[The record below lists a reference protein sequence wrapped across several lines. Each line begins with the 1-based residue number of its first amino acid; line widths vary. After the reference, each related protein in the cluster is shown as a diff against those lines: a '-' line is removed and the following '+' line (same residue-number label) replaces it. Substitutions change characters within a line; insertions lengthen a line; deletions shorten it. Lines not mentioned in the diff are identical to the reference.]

1 MLKASFRSF
10 LSHKGRMVLSAIAIL
25 LSVAFVSGTLIFTDT
40 ITKTF
45 DNLFK
50 STSADVTVSQ
60 DSDENSMD
68 LAATGRTLSI
78 PLSTVDRVKDLP
90 GVANAHPSVSV
101 ENLTVVND
109 KNKSIGP
116 TGGAPTIGVNW
127 YESDRSPVKLTSGH
141 VPQAP
146 GEIVVDADT
155 ADKKHIDIG
164 DSLWM
169 IPSVGRT
176 DANAPLLDQNG
187 RIPTKVVGIAT
198 FTTTNPGATLV
209 FLETSF
215 AQDSLLGSPDKISS
229 VELDAAPGVT
239 NDELKT
245 TVQKTL
251 GAGYEVKT
259 KAEAAKDAADEIG
272 TFIDFIKYAMLGFA
286 GIAVLVGI
294 FLIFNTFQM
303 LVAQRTRELGLM
315 RAIGA
320 SGKQVRRSV
329 LLEALLL
336 GVIGSTLGLAA
347 GFGLAVGLKALIS
360 AVGMNLKGASLVFNA
375 ATPITAYLVGTLVT
389 IIAAYI
395 PARRASRVSPM
406 AALRESSAP
415 VQKSLK
421 VRTII
426 GLVLLAAGV
435 LALVGGATA
444 DSGATGG
451 GLLGLG
457 VILTLVAFVVLGPVL
472 ARTVIPALA
481 AGYPKLFGS
490 MGRLSRENAMR
501 NPRRTGAT
509 AAALM
514 IGVALVAALS
524 VVASSMNDS
533 ISKQIDDTFG
543 ADVTVQSENGAAFS
557 NVIADNI
564 QKTEGVGEVVRVR
577 VLSDQDVAVKFPDG
591 KSTDK
596 AITAQ
601 PGYNTVWKRDLI
613 SGDGGSIGTVGK
625 IGISEK
631 TAKDHNLTVG
641 SPVDIEYKGTGQTV
655 KAEVGAIQADEATGV
670 GFGDAVILPFE
681 TTTQQLPQIQDFIV
695 FANHASGTDIA
706 AFGAAIDRTVDPFPT
721 VKARNQADYKDLV
734 QKQINVL
741 LYMIY
746 GLLGLAIIIAIL
758 GVVNTLAL
766 SVVERTREIGL
777 MRAIG
782 ASRRQIRRMIR
793 LESMVIAVFG
803 ALIGLILGLA
813 WGIVAQRLLAS
824 EGLDVLTI
832 PWPTVITV
840 VVLAAIVGLLAAL
853 LPALRASRMNVLN
866 AIATE

>member
-10 LSHKGRMVLSAIAIL
+10 LSHKGRMALSAIAIL

-45 DNLFK
+45 DDLFK

-60 DSDENSMD
+60 ESDKDTGD
-68 LAATGRTLSI
+68 LAATGRVLSI
-78 PLSTVDRVKDLP
+78 PEATVERVSGVP
-90 GVANAHPSVSV
+90 GVAKAHASVSV
-101 ENLTVVND
+101 ENITVAD
-109 KNKSIGP
+109 KNNKAIGSS
-116 TGGAPTIGVNW
+116 TGAPTIGVNW
-127 YESDRSPVKLTSGH
+127 YESDRSAVKLTSGR

-146 GEIVVDADT
+146 GEAVVDADT
-155 ADKKHIDIG
+155 ADRKKIKIG
-164 DSLWM
+164 DPLRIIAPAGGS
-169 IPSVGRT
+169 S
-176 DANAPLLDQNG
+176 DAQ
-187 RIPTKVVGIAT
+187 VVGIAT

-209 FLETSF
+209 FLETEF
-215 AQDSLLGSPDKISS
+215 AQKALLGSTDKISS

-239 NDELKT
+239 NDQLKAN
-245 TVQKTL
+245 VQKEL
-251 GAGYEVKT
+251 GAGFDVKT
-259 KAEAAKDAADEIG
+259 KAEAAKKAADDIG
-272 TFIDFIKYAMLGFA
+272 QFIDFIKYAMLGFA

-329 LLEALLL
+329 LLEAILL
-336 GVIGSTLGLAA
+336 GLVGSTIGLAA
-347 GFGLAVGLKALIS
+347 GFGLAVGLKALIGL
-360 AVGMNLKGASLVFNA
+360 AGMNLKGTSLVFKPW
-375 ATPITAYLVGTLVT
+375 TPIAAYLVGTLVT
-389 IIAAYI
+389 VVAAYI

-406 AALRESSAP
+406 AALREASAP
-415 VQKSLK
+415 AQKSLK

-426 GLVLLAAGV
+426 GLVLTVAGV
-435 LALVGGATA
+435 LALAGGASA

-457 VILTLVAFVVLGPVL
+457 VVLTLVAFVVLGPVL

-481 AGYPKLFGS
+481 AGYPKVFGS

-524 VVASSMNDS
+524 VVAASMNDS
-533 ISKQIDDTFG
+533 ISKQIDESFG
-543 ADVTVQSENGAAFS
+543 ADFTVQSQGTAFPTE
-557 NVIADNI
+557 IADKI
-564 QKTEGVGEVVRVR
+564 QATEGVGTVVRAR
-577 VLSDQDVAVKFPDG
+577 VLAEDDVEVKYPDG
-591 KSTDK
+591 KSTDN
-596 AITAQ
+596 AIGAEK
-601 PGYNTVWKRDLI
+601 GFDTVWKRAVVAGNG
-613 SGDGGSIGTVGK
+613 GDIGADGK
-625 IGISEK
+625 ITVSEK
-631 TAKDHNLTVG
+631 VAEEHNLKVG
-641 SPVDIEYKGTGQTV
+641 SPIEVVFKEKNQTV
-655 KAEVGAIQADEATGV
+655 KAEIGAIQENEDPGV
-670 GFGDAVILPFE
+670 GFGDAVVLPLGMVKE
-681 TTTQQLPQIQDFIV
+681 YLPEVQDFIV
-695 FANHASGTDIA
+695 FANSKA
-706 AFGAAIDRTVDPFPT
+706 GADKTQVSEAVERTIDPYPQ
-721 VKARNQADYKDLV
+721 VKARDQADYKKLV
-734 QKQINVL
+734 QEQINIL

-758 GVVNTLAL
+758 GVINTLAL

-803 ALIGLILGLA
+803 ALIGLALGLA
-813 WGIVAQRLLAS
+813 WGVVAQRLLAS

-832 PWPTVITV
+832 PWSTVITV
-840 VVLAAIVGLLAAL
+840 VVLSALVGLLAAL